1 MYKNRTT
8 LFLNYNKKIFSTV
21 ESVMGNILQ
30 NIFDKKSIAVN
41 KQLESNHQEDMH
53 KIKAKAKAS
62 ATMYTN
68 MLTALV
74 DAVIVIDIQNI
85 VTLFNP
91 AAEKLWGYSAE
102 EVLGKNVKMLVP
114 ANIQASHDNK
124 VNNHRKTGINKIV
137 GTSREIELPR
147 KNGSTVW
154 CNLSLSKIELEDGLG
169 YAAFVRDISAQ
180 RRSSIETEQ
189 ILTQALDAVVSINKD
204 NIVTFF
210 NPAAEEL
217 WGYSTHEVV
226 GQNVKMLVP
235 AEIQSGHDSLVNAN
249 RTTGVNKIVGT
260 HREVEIT
267 HKTGHKFA
275 ASLSLSKVDID
286 GEICYTAFARDIQ
299 KEKEAKE
306 IINQTLAQALDAVVS
321 IDEHNLVTVF
331 NGAAEKLWGYVAKE
345 VIGQN
350 VKMLVPMDL
359 QAGHDGLV
367 NANRTTGEN
376 KIVGT
381 HREVPV
387 FCKGGAKKWGLL
399 ALSKVDIGN
408 KIMYTAFVRDVT
420 EAIEQRQEMQTI
432 MSSIEDSSNE
442 IAQMAKVIDGI
453 ANQTNLL
460 ALNAA
465 IEAARAGEHGRGF
478 AVVADEVRQLASRS
492 SDTVTNI
499 NQLSEA
505 SNEALRKLAASF
517 QSGN

>member
-1 MYKNRTT
+1 MQS
-8 LFLNYNKKIFSTV
+8 LWNKMF
-21 ESVMGNILQ
+21 G
-30 NIFDKKSIAVN
+30 KKTSLADEQREN
-41 KQLESNHQEDMH
+41 NHQNDMQ
-53 KIKAKAKAS
+53 KIQKEAEES
-62 ATMYTN
+62 SIMYTN
-68 MLTALV
+68 MLTGLV
-74 DAVIVIDIQNI
+74 DAVIIIDTQNI

-91 AAEKLWGYSAE
+91 AAEKLWGYSAD
-102 EVLGKNVKMLVP
+102 EVLGNNVKMLVP
-114 ANIQASHDNK
+114 MNIQSSHDDK
-124 VNNHRKTGINKIV
+124 VNNHRNTGVNKIV
-137 GTSREIELPR
+137 GTSRDVELP
-147 KNGSTVW
+147 KKDGSTVW
-154 CNLSLSKIELEDGLG
+154 CSLSLSKIMLVDGIG

-189 ILTQALDAVVSINKD
+189 ILTQALDAVVTINKD

-210 NPAAEEL
+210 NPAAERL
-217 WGYSTHEVV
+217 WGYYSKEVV

-235 AEIQSGHDSLVNAN
+235 HEIQAGHDNLVNAN

-267 HKTGHKFA
+267 HKKGHKFA

-286 GEICYTAFARDIQ
+286 GEIGYTAFARDIEQ
-299 KEKEAKE
+299 EKESKE
-306 IINQTLAQALDAVVS
+306 VINQTLAQALDAVVS
-321 IDEHNLVTVF
+321 IDENNLVTVF
-331 NGAAEKLWGYVAKE
+331 NGSAEKLWGYVAKE

-381 HREVPV
+381 HREVPI
-387 FCKGGAKKWGLL
+387 FCKDGSKKWGLL
-399 ALSKVDIGN
+399 ALSKVDIGT
-408 KIMYTAFVRDVT
+408 KIMYTAFLRDVT
-420 EAIEQRQEMQTI
+420 EEFEQRKEMQTI
-432 MSSIEDSSNE
+432 MDSIEESSTE

-492 SDTVTNI
+492 SDTVTKI

-505 SNEALRKLAASF
+505 SNKALGKLAGSF
-517 QSGN
+517 KSGS

>member
-1 MYKNRTT
+1 MESIMQS
-8 LFLNYNKKIFSTV
+8 LWNKMF
-21 ESVMGNILQ
+21 G
-30 NIFDKKSIAVN
+30 KKTSLADEQREN
-41 KQLESNHQEDMH
+41 NHQNDMQ
-53 KIKAKAKAS
+53 KIQKEAEES
-62 ATMYTN
+62 SIMYTN
-68 MLTALV
+68 MLTGLV
-74 DAVIVIDIQNI
+74 DAVIIIDTQNI

-91 AAEKLWGYSAE
+91 AAEKLWGYSAD
-102 EVLGKNVKMLVP
+102 EVLGNNVKMLVP
-114 ANIQASHDNK
+114 MNIQSSHDDK
-124 VNNHRKTGINKIV
+124 VNNHRNTGVNKIV
-137 GTSREIELPR
+137 GTSRDVELP
-147 KNGSTVW
+147 KKDGSTVW
-154 CNLSLSKIELEDGLG
+154 CSLSLSKIMLVDGIG

-189 ILTQALDAVVSINKD
+189 ILTQALDAVVTINKD

-210 NPAAEEL
+210 NPAAERL
-217 WGYSTHEVV
+217 WGYYSKEVV

-235 AEIQSGHDSLVNAN
+235 HEIQAGHDNLVNAN

-267 HKTGHKFA
+267 HKKGHKFA

-286 GEICYTAFARDIQ
+286 GEIGYTAFARDIEQ
-299 KEKEAKE
+299 EKESKE
-306 IINQTLAQALDAVVS
+306 VINQTLAQALDAVVS
-321 IDEHNLVTVF
+321 IDENNLVTVF
-331 NGAAEKLWGYVAKE
+331 NGSAEKLWGYVAKE

-381 HREVPV
+381 HREVPI
-387 FCKGGAKKWGLL
+387 FCKDGSKKWGLL
-399 ALSKVDIGN
+399 ALSKVDIGT
-408 KIMYTAFVRDVT
+408 KIMYTAFLRDVT
-420 EAIEQRQEMQTI
+420 EEFEQRKEMQTI
-432 MSSIEDSSNE
+432 MDSIEESSTE

-492 SDTVTNI
+492 SDTVTKI

-505 SNEALRKLAASF
+505 SNKALGKLAGSF
-517 QSGN
+517 KSGS